1 MKQNIECPT
10 CGADMERRS
19 HPDRWICPYC
29 EKVVYPE
36 KKEVIYTPPQAQPTP
51 PPQHIYVHVS
61 EPAVKD
67 EEPEEEK
74 RHIGEK
80 KEVEDDS
87 NNGGENDGCSII
99 LILILGL
106 GITSLAIALA

>member
-36 KKEVIYTPPQAQPTP
+36 KKEVIYTPPQAQSTP

-61 EPAVKD
+61 VPAVK
-67 EEPEEEK
+67 EVEPEEETPWWK
-74 RHIGEK
+74 E
-80 KEVEDDS
+80 EVEDDS
-87 NNGGENDGCSII
+87 NNGGENDGCSVI

-106 GITSLAIALA
+106 VIIFTVIALA